1 MNDTTKITSPA
12 DDSDVSDASK
22 INEESLKAIVDG
34 EIAEAKAKND
44 AMPSPQTARLTYS
57 AYADMK
63 PCRESVYSPLG
74 VMNYIGILLMTAIP
88 VLGFIIAVIYALAAK
103 NVARHRL
110 ATAIVILQTILIS
123 LTVAAVLVALF
134 VLELDVMSLAKTLF
148 DTLLSSLG

>member
-12 DDSDVSDASK
+12 DDSDVSTV
-22 INEESLKAIVDG
+22 NEESLKAIVDG

-74 VMNYIGILLMTAIP
+74 VRNYIGILLLSAIP
-88 VLGFIIAVIYALAAK
+88 VLGFVIAVIYALAAK

-110 ATAIVILQTILIS
+110 AVAIVILKTILIT
-123 LTVAAVLVALF
+123 LVVAAVLVMLF
-134 VLELDVMSLAKTLF
+134 VFELDMLALAKTLF